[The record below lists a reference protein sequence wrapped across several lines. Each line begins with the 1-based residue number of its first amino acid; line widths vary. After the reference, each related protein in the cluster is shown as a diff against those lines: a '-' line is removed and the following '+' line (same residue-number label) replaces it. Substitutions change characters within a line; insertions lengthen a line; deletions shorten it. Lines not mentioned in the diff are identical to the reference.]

1 MLQHLPLLQDYPL
14 PHNLLLSLNLSLTLH
29 ILFLL
34 HHLSLYNITILA
46 IVYNKDIYLMIYI
59 VYDNIYNNVYY
70 DYMLSLYVIVYDYI
84 LLLVTLKGMLLPSI
98 SLLYYYLYKKVIL
111 WPYLIVLILYI
122 RELSSGTFFCTYC
135 ASRIYLGTICI
146 NLGTTHHSNMYISD
160 ILH

>member
-1 MLQHLPLLQDYPL
+1 MPLLQGHPS
-14 PHNLLLSLNLSLTLH
+14 PRSLLLSLSLSSTLH

-34 HHLSLYNITILA
+34 YHLSLYNITILI

-70 DYMLSLYVIVYDYI
+70 DYMLPLYVIVYDYI

-98 SLLYYYLYKKVIL
+98 SLLYYYLYKKVTL
-111 WPYLIVLILYI
+111 CPSLIVLILYI
-122 RELSSGTFFCTYC
+122 RELPSGTFFCTYC
-135 ASRIYLGTICI
+135 ASLINFGTICI